1 MQLPMVV
8 VCTCRI
14 CRSEYQS
21 LFVATKCCS
30 EAKRLDR
37 RKTTDSILNI
47 GVKFKS
53 QQSKLGQFHHHELE
67 WQNLLLELEEFKNSQ

>member
-1 MQLPMVV
+1 MVV

-14 CRSEYQS
+14 CRSEYRS
-21 LFVATKCCS
+21 LLEATSCCS

-47 GVKFKS
+47 GVKFKT
-53 QQSKLGQFHHHELE
+53 QQSKLGQFEHYEILSE
-67 WQNLLLELEEFKNSQ
+67 TFYRLELEEFKKSQ